1 MSFTT
6 VPIMISDIHKKTS
19 AAHWTG
25 RILGA
30 LVVLALLADAGVN
43 LFAPQFLAKNMEL
56 TGFPDHLSSVI
67 GSIILVCTV
76 LYMIPRTAVLGA
88 ILLTGFLGGAICTH
102 LRLGEFGS
110 ASQIVSALLGMAAWA
125 SLYLRNNTV
134 RCLLP
139 LVGSKGQQSRF

>member
-6 VPIMISDIHKKTS
+6 VLIMISDIHKKTS
-19 AAHWTG
+19 AARWTG
-25 RILGA
+25 RVLGA

-43 LFAPQFLAKNMEL
+43 LFAPHVLAKNMEL

-67 GSIILVCTV
+67 GGIILVCAV
-76 LYMIPRTAVLGA
+76 LYVIPRTAVLGA
-88 ILLTGFLGGAICTH
+88 ILVTGFLGGAICTH

-110 ASQIVSALLGMAAWA
+110 ASQVISALLGIAAWA
-125 SLYLRNNTV
+125 SLYLRSNAV

-139 LVGSKGQQSRF
+139 LVESKGRKSRF